1 MATLDSTSSGS
12 TPWLRQNWHRA
23 LAHALA
29 LAPLVGLAIGYLRD
43 DLTVNPVRFV
53 TLRTGAAGLL
63 LLVAALACTPVAT
76 LTGWRQATQLRRAL
90 GLYSFMYIG
99 LHLLIYA
106 MFDGE
111 LDLEL
116 ILRDLGERRAMAI
129 GLAAFLLL
137 VPLALTSTAGWQRR
151 LGKRWRTL
159 HWLIYLA
166 VPLSVLHFYW
176 LDRDIKTAPLRYAAV
191 VGVLLALRLRPVR
204 HAIVRLRQ
212 RVATSQA
219 SRVS

>member
-1 MATLDSTSSGS
+1 MASA
-12 TPWLRQNWHRA
+12 PWLRQSWHRV

-29 LAPLVGLAIGYLRD
+29 LAPLAGLAIGYLRD
-43 DLTVNPVRFV
+43 DLTVDPVRFAN
-53 TLRTGAAGLL
+53 LRTGLVGLL
-63 LLVAALACTPVAT
+63 LLVAAFACSPIAT
-76 LTGWRQATQLRRAL
+76 LTGWRQATQLRRPL
-90 GLYSFMYIG
+90 GLYAFLYISM
-99 LHLLIYA
+99 HLALYAIY
-106 MFDGE
+106 DGE

-129 GLAAFLLL
+129 GLAAFVLL

-176 LDRDIKTAPLRYAAV
+176 LDRDIKTAPLRYAGV
-191 VGVLLALRLRPVR
+191 VALLLALRLRPVR
-204 HAIVRLRQ
+204 QAIVRLRQ
-212 RVATSQA
+212 RVGSAQA
-219 SRVS
+219 SRAR